1 MERRTP
7 AFASSIRWQSANV
20 VSQVLLQ
27 LFFIMVLARLISKAD
42 FGVMSI
48 ALVVVGFVE
57 IFAQIGIGPSLV
69 QRKDLQPRHIRAAL
83 QFSLGL
89 GVAFFA
95 LMYGTAPQI
104 GIWFNSDALVE
115 VLRWV
120 AFSFIL
126 SSIAL
131 VPRSLLVRHMDFK
144 RLFAAAMVAMVIG
157 NLGIGLGLAYA
168 GYGVWAYV
176 AALLS
181 QNALLG
187 LCFWWMRPPGTEGL
201 WGRWQWT
208 DLREMLAYGGRSTV
222 FNWFNYAATK
232 ADTVLVGEFAQANP
246 STGGGW
252 TATGLYDRSAHL
264 MSLPITILGKLGD
277 SVLFSGMSALQTE
290 WQALQRVV
298 FRGIALI
305 AWLVIPGSLA
315 LAWFATEVAVLLLGA
330 EYADAGPIVR
340 ILFIGVAFRSLIKL
354 ADAVV
359 RATDQ
364 LIPAIA
370 IKVAYLTGLIAA
382 ISSVLRTGGGLEGV
396 AWAVTACTVLQ
407 FLVFYAWLGS
417 ALRWKRLA
425 AFRATGAGWIGALL
439 AVPGYIA
446 IDWFMPDWLVD
457 GVDRWSLILKVLM
470 IAAWTACVWV
480 AVALRSPAVVD
491 GGDLDLRATW
501 TAYLPKWLGKHIA
514 K

>member
-1 MERRTP
+1 M
-7 AFASSIRWQSANV
+7 
-20 VSQVLLQ
+20 
-27 LFFIMVLARLISKAD
+27 
-42 FGVMSI
+42 
-48 ALVVVGFVE
+48 
-57 IFAQIGIGPSLV
+57 
-69 QRKDLQPRHIRAAL
+69 
-83 QFSLGL
+83 
-89 GVAFFA
+89 
-95 LMYGTAPQI
+95 
-104 GIWFNSDALVE
+104 
-115 VLRWV
+115 
-120 AFSFIL
+120 
-126 SSIAL
+126 
-131 VPRSLLVRHMDFK
+131 
-144 RLFAAAMVAMVIG
+144 
-157 NLGIGLGLAYA
+157 GLAYA

-208 DLREMLAYGGRSTV
+208 DLREMLAYGGRSTI

-298 FRGIALI
+298 SRGIALI

-370 IKVAYLTGLIAA
+370 IKVAYLTGLIVA

-396 AWAVTACTVLQ
+396 AWAVTVCTALQ

-439 AVPGYIA
+439 AVPGYVA
-446 IDWFMPDWLVD
+446 IDWLMPDWQVD
-457 GVDRWSLILKVLM
+457 GVDRWNLILKVLM

-491 GGDLDLRATW
+491 GGDLKLRATW
-501 TAYLPKWLGKHIA
+501 TTYLPQWLGKYIA

>member
-20 VSQVLLQ
+20 VSQVVLQ
-27 LFFIMVLARLISKAD
+27 LLFIMALARLITKAD

-69 QRKDLQPRHIRAAL
+69 QRNDLQPRHIRAAMH
-83 QFSLGL
+83 FSIGL

-95 LMYGTAPQI
+95 LMYGIAPQI
-104 GIWFNSDALVE
+104 GVWFNSDALVE

-120 AFSFIL
+120 AFSFVL

-144 RLFAAAMVAMVIG
+144 RLFAAAMIAMVIG

-181 QNALLG
+181 QNAVLG
-187 LCFWWMRPPGTEGL
+187 LCFWWMKPRGTEGL
-201 WGRWQWT
+201 WGRWQWG

-232 ADTVLVGEFAQANP
+232 VDTVLVGEFAQANP
-246 STGGGW
+246 ATGGGW

-290 WQALQRVV
+290 MQALQRVV
-298 FRGIALI
+298 SRGIALI
-305 AWLVIPGSLA
+305 AWLVIPSSLA
-315 LAWFATEVAVLLLGA
+315 LAWFSTEVAVLLLGA
-330 EYADAGPIVR
+330 DYVDAGPIVR

-370 IKVAYLTGLIAA
+370 IKIAYLFGLILTIGSA
-382 ISSVLRTGGGLEGV
+382 LRSGSGLEGV
-396 AWAVTACTVLQ
+396 AWAVTGCTVVQ
-407 FLVFYAWLGS
+407 FLVFYTWLGS
-417 ALRWKRLA
+417 ALQWKRA
-425 AFRATGAGWIGALL
+425 TPFRATTAGWLGALV
-439 AVPGYIA
+439 AAPGYLA
-446 IDWFMPDWLVD
+446 IDWLMPDWAD
-457 GVDRWSLILKVLM
+457 NGVDRMGLILKVLT
-470 IAAWTACVWV
+470 ITIWTACAWI
-480 AVALRSPAVVD
+480 AVALRSPTVID
-491 GGDLDLRATW
+491 GGDLELRAQW
-501 TAYLPKWLGKHIA
+501 TAYLPKWIGKFAA

>member
-1 MERRTP
+1 
-7 AFASSIRWQSANV
+7 
-20 VSQVLLQ
+20 
-27 LFFIMVLARLISKAD
+27 ISKAD

-69 QRKDLQPRHIRAAL
+69 QLKDLQPRHIRAAL

-104 GIWFNSDALVE
+104 GIWFNSDALME

-126 SSIAL
+126 SSTAL

-246 STGGGW
+246 ATGGGW

-277 SVLFSGMSALQTE
+277 SVLFSGMSALQTDV
-290 WQALQRVV
+290 QALQRVV
-298 FRGIALI
+298 SRGIALI

-330 EYADAGPIVR
+330 DYADAGPIVR

-370 IKVAYLTGLIAA
+370 IKVAYLSGLILT
-382 ISSVLRTGGGLEGV
+382 IYSTLRSGGGLNGV
-396 AWAVTACTVLQ
+396 AWAVTGCTVVQ
-407 FLVFYAWLGS
+407 FLVFYTWLGT
-417 ALRWKRLA
+417 ALQWKRAA
-425 AFRATGAGWIGALL
+425 AFRATTSGWLGALI
-439 AVPGYIA
+439 AIPGYVA
-446 IDWFMPDWLVD
+446 IDWLMPDWVTN
-457 GVDRWSLILKVLM
+457 GVDQMVLLLKVFVVA
-470 IAAWTACVWV
+470 IWTACTWIV
-480 AVALRSPAVVD
+480 VALRRPSVVD
-491 GGDLDLRATW
+491 GGDLELRAQW
-501 TAYLPKWLGKHIA
+501 TAYLPKWIGKHIA

>member
-1 MERRTP
+1 
-7 AFASSIRWQSANV
+7 V

-27 LFFIMVLARLISKAD
+27 LLFIMALARLISKAD

-69 QRKDLQPRHIRAAL
+69 QRKELQPRHVRAAL
-83 QFSLGL
+83 HFSIGL

-95 LMYGTAPQI
+95 LMYGIAPKI
-104 GIWFNSDALVE
+104 GHWFNSDALIE

-120 AFSFIL
+120 ALSFVL
-126 SSIAL
+126 SSVAL
-131 VPRSLLVRHMDFK
+131 VPRSLLVRRMDFK
-144 RLFAAAMVAMVIG
+144 RLFAAAMIAMVIG

-181 QNALLG
+181 QNAILG
-187 LCFWWMRPPGTEGL
+187 LCFWWMKPQGTEGL
-201 WGRWQWT
+201 LGGWRWD

-246 STGGGW
+246 ASGGGW

-277 SVLFSGMSALQTE
+277 SVLFSGMSALQTDL
-290 WQALQRVV
+290 QALQRVV
-298 FRGIALI
+298 SRGIALI

-330 EYADAGPIVR
+330 DYADAGPIVR
-340 ILFIGVAFRSLIKL
+340 ILFVGVAFRSLIKL

-370 IKVAYLTGLIAA
+370 IKVAYLSGLILTIYSA
-382 ISSVLRTGGGLEGV
+382 LRSGSGLEGV
-396 AWAVTACTVLQ
+396 AWAVTTCTVLQ

-417 ALRWKRLA
+417 ALQWKRA
-425 AFRATGAGWIGALL
+425 TPFRATTAGWLAALI
-439 AVPGYIA
+439 AAPGYLA
-446 IDWFMPDWLVD
+446 IDWLMPEWAGD
-457 GVDRWSLILKVLM
+457 GVDRMSLILKVLV
-470 IAAWTACVWV
+470 IATWTACAWII
-480 AVALRSPAVVD
+480 VALRSPSVVD
-491 GGDLDLRATW
+491 GGDLELRAKW
-501 TAYLPKWLGKHIA
+501 TAYLPKWIGKHVT
-514 K
+514 

>member
-20 VSQVLLQ
+20 VSQVVLQ
-27 LFFIMVLARLISKAD
+27 LLFIMALARLISKAD

-69 QRKDLQPRHIRAAL
+69 QRKDLQPRHIRAAMH
-83 QFSLGL
+83 FSIGL

-95 LMYGTAPQI
+95 LMYGMAPQV

-144 RLFAAAMVAMVIG
+144 RLFAAAMIAMVIG

-181 QNALLG
+181 QNAVLG
-187 LCFWWMRPPGTEGL
+187 LCFWMMKPQGSEGL

-208 DLREMLAYGGRSTV
+208 DLREMLAYGGRSTI

-246 STGGGW
+246 AAGGGW

-290 WQALQRVV
+290 MQALQRVV
-298 FRGIALI
+298 SRGIALI

-330 EYADAGPIVR
+330 DYADAGPIVR

-364 LIPAIA
+364 LGPAIA
-370 IKVAYLTGLIAA
+370 IKVAYLTGLILTIYSA
-382 ISSVLRTGGGLEGV
+382 LRSGGGLEGV

-407 FLVFYAWLGS
+407 FLVFYAWLGR
-417 ALRWKRLA
+417 ALQWHRAA
-425 AFRATGAGWIGALL
+425 AFHATASGWLGALI
-439 AVPGYIA
+439 AIPGYFA
-446 IDWFMPDWLVD
+446 INWLMPDWD
-457 GVDRWSLILKVLM
+457 ANGVDRMSLIVKVLLVVT
-470 IAAWTACVWV
+470 WTACAWI
-480 AVALRSPAVVD
+480 AVALRSPSVVD
-491 GGDLDLRATW
+491 GGDLELRARW
-501 TAYLPKWLGKHIA
+501 TAYLPKWIGKHVA

>member
-1 MERRTP
+1 MERSTP

-27 LFFIMVLARLISKAD
+27 LLFIMALARLISKAD

-69 QRKDLQPRHIRAAL
+69 QRKELQPRHVRAAL
-83 QFSLGL
+83 HFSIGL

-95 LMYGTAPQI
+95 LMYGIAPKI
-104 GIWFNSDALVE
+104 GHWFNSDALIE

-120 AFSFIL
+120 ALSFVL
-126 SSIAL
+126 SSVAL
-131 VPRSLLVRHMDFK
+131 VPRSLLVRRMDFK
-144 RLFAAAMVAMVIG
+144 RLFAAAMIAMVIG

-181 QNALLG
+181 QNAILG
-187 LCFWWMRPPGTEGL
+187 LCFWWMKPQGTEGL
-201 WGRWQWT
+201 LGGWRWD

-246 STGGGW
+246 ASGGGW

-277 SVLFSGMSALQTE
+277 SVLFSGMSALQTDL
-290 WQALQRVV
+290 QALQRVV
-298 FRGIALI
+298 SRGIALI

-330 EYADAGPIVR
+330 DYADAGPIVR
-340 ILFIGVAFRSLIKL
+340 ILFVGVAFRSLIKL

-370 IKVAYLTGLIAA
+370 IKVAYLSGLILTIYSA
-382 ISSVLRTGGGLEGV
+382 LRSGSGLEGV
-396 AWAVTACTVLQ
+396 AWAVTTCTVLQ

-417 ALRWKRLA
+417 ALQWKRA
-425 AFRATGAGWIGALL
+425 TAFRATAAGWLAALI
-439 AVPGYIA
+439 AAPGYLA
-446 IDWFMPDWLVD
+446 IDWLMPEWAGD
-457 GVDRWSLILKVLM
+457 GVDQMSLILKVLV
-470 IAAWTACVWV
+470 IATWTACAWII
-480 AVALRSPAVVD
+480 VALRSPSVVD
-491 GGDLDLRATW
+491 GGDLELRAKW
-501 TAYLPKWLGKHIA
+501 TAYLPKWIGKHVT
-514 K
+514 